1 MKTLLEWAIG
11 ELTSRH
17 RLRNNQILGEINH
30 AGRNSVELLF
40 LDKDQPERGAV
51 ELLLVQSNSVQLL
64 VNGSCSAF
72 SCQISTLMELA
83 GRSDQS
89 KKHHTTLQFTTTQEV
104 IDWLET
110 THIANQ

>member
-11 ELTSRH
+11 ALTSRH

-51 ELLLVQSNSVQLL
+51 ELLLVQGNSVQQL
-64 VNGSCSAF
+64 VNGSSSTF
-72 SCQISTLMELA
+72 SCQIFTLMELT
-83 GRSDQS
+83 GRSDHS
-89 KKHHTTLQFTTTQEV
+89 KKHHGTLQFATTQEV
-104 IDWLET
+104 IHWLET
-110 THIANQ
+110 SRIA